1 MIDHVALFACVH
13 LSTIQVQ
20 ICLVRGQLQDAVDDQ
35 VRLLRLLQHQF
46 IFMVHLGVEETRK
59 RLVLVFRIDPR
70 RVFGLI
76 EI

>member
-1 MIDHVALFACVH
+1 MVDHVALFACVH

-20 ICLVRGQLQDAVDDQ
+20 ICLVGGQLQDAVDDQ
-35 VRLLRLLQHQF
+35 VRLLRFFQNQF
-46 IFMVHLGVEETRK
+46 IFMFHLGVEETCES
-59 RLVLVFRIDPR
+59 LVLVFTIDPR